1 MDADGS
7 EISRLPAELLAS
19 IVSLTSPPDAGRC
32 AAVSRAF
39 LAAADSD
46 AVWSCFLPR
55 YLPQLAKSVLR
66 RAPPSENKKGL
77 FRRLSDQPALLPG
90 KLVSMRLDRATGA
103 KCYMLSARALNISKG
118 ETRSCWEW
126 IDLCYDEFREAAQLR
141 GVWSLEIRGKIHS
154 RMLCRNSMYAAYML
168 FKLADGY
175 TMMDFPFQEASI
187 SYGGT
192 SSKRQVCLQAYMED
206 GDDGVPRKHILKS
219 SWESRLPHSY
229 CLTDDVMVPWKRAN
243 D

>member
-39 LAAADSD
+39 LAAADSH

-126 IDLCYDEFREAAQLR
+126 IDLCYDEIQGNTRFKVVSMGIWGKPILVTTNHIYPRINLR
-141 GVWSLEIRGKIHS
+141 H
-154 RMLCRNSMYAAYML
+154 
-168 FKLADGY
+168 
-175 TMMDFPFQEASI
+175 
-187 SYGGT
+187 
-192 SSKRQVCLQAYMED
+192 
-206 GDDGVPRKHILKS
+206 
-219 SWESRLPHSY
+219 LP
-229 CLTDDVMVPWKRAN
+229 
-243 D
+243 

>member
-46 AVWSCFLPR
+46 VVWSCFLPR
-55 YLPQLAKSVLR
+55 DLPRLAKSVLR
-66 RAPPSENKKGL
+66 RAPPSKNKKGL

-126 IDLCYDEFREAAQLR
+126 IDLCYDEIQANTRFKVVSMGIWGKPILVTTNHIYPRINLRQL
-141 GVWSLEIRGKIHS
+141 
-154 RMLCRNSMYAAYML
+154 
-168 FKLADGY
+168 
-175 TMMDFPFQEASI
+175 P
-187 SYGGT
+187 
-192 SSKRQVCLQAYMED
+192 
-206 GDDGVPRKHILKS
+206 
-219 SWESRLPHSY
+219 
-229 CLTDDVMVPWKRAN
+229 
-243 D
+243 